1 MTAPPVRNVY
11 LVDDDVEV
19 STALARVLGTYGLAV
34 MAFTSAEHF
43 LENCDALQG
52 GCVVADMR
60 MPGKSGLELQQVLAR
75 LRDDLPVVLITG
87 HGDVPMAVA
96 AMKAGAR
103 DFLSKP
109 IDDAALVAA
118 IEQALSWADARQAV
132 AKATASVRARHA
144 RLTAREMQVMTLVVS
159 GDSNA
164 VIAAKLKLS
173 PRTVEHYRAQV
184 MIKMEAGS
192 LAALVQMSGALQEPG
207 AGGD

>member
-1 MTAPPVRNVY
+1 MTEARARNVY
-11 LVDDDVEV
+11 LIDDDVEV
-19 STALARVLGTYGLAV
+19 STALARVLGTYGLSV

-43 LENCDALQG
+43 LENCAALQG
-52 GCVVADMR
+52 GCVVADVR
-60 MPGKSGLELQQVLAR
+60 MPGQSGLELQQVLAR

-103 DFLSKP
+103 DFLAKP
-109 IDDAALVAA
+109 IDDATLVTA
-118 IEQALSWADARQAV
+118 IEQALTWADARRAV
-132 AKATASVRARHA
+132 ALATASVRARHA

-192 LAALVQMSGALQEPG
+192 LASLVQMSSALQEPG
-207 AGGD
+207 STSG